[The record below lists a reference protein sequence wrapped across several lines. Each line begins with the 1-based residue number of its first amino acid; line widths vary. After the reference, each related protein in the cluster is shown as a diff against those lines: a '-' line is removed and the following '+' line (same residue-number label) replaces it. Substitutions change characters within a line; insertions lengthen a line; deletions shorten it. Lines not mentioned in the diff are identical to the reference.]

1 MFITHFFNDCVKIFG
16 ENLIV
21 MSITYSSTPKPDPVE
36 PGPVFI
42 LIRSNFGLTGNPFI
56 ARISIGMDIDFNH
69 AILAWG

>member
-1 MFITHFFNDCVKIFG
+1 MFDTHFSMIKLFG

-21 MSITYSSTPKPDPVE
+21 MSIAYSSTPKPDPVE

-56 ARISIGMDIDFNH
+56 ARISIGIDIDFNH

>member
-1 MFITHFFNDCVKIFG
+1 
-16 ENLIV
+16 
-21 MSITYSSTPKPDPVE
+21 MSIAYSSTPKPDPVE